1 MSMYRAFYLNN
12 VDWSKVSRETG
23 DAIYKRDSDDA
34 KKSLKSFLSNGI
46 LDGTELSAHWFPK
59 TKADV
64 FISHSHEDKDNAVKC
79 ASWLKDK
86 LGLNSFLDSCV
97 WGHADDLLKE
107 IDDRYCLNPGGETYS
122 YPKRNRSTSHVHT
135 MLGAALSAMLDTTEC
150 VIFLKTLSSITSSDV
165 VSRTKSPW
173 LSFELATMHSL
184 RRTVPQRLSSQV
196 IQENFSGMIKK
207 AAELRVEYVVPL
219 DHLTCLGVDDLL
231 GLAGASESAAAK
243 GHDAL
248 DILYARHPER

>member
-1 MSMYRAFYLNN
+1 MYRAFYLNN

-23 DAIYKRDSDDA
+23 DAIYKRDSDVA
-34 KKSLKSFLSNGI
+34 KKSLESFLSNGI
-46 LDGTELSAHWFPK
+46 LDGTKLSAHWFPK

-64 FISHSHEDKDNAVKC
+64 FISHSHEDEDSAIRC
-79 ASWLKDK
+79 AAWLKDE
-86 LGLNSFLDSCV
+86 LGLNSFVDSCV

-107 IDDRYCLNPGGETYS
+107 IDDKHCLNPGGETYS
-122 YPKRNRSTSHVHT
+122 YPKRNRSTSHVHM

-165 VSRTKSPW
+165 VSKTKSPW

-184 RRTVPQRLSSQV
+184 RRTVPERLSSRV
-196 IQENFSGMIKK
+196 IQENFSGTIKK
-207 AAELRVEYVVPL
+207 ATALRVEYVVPL
-219 DHLTCLGVDDLL
+219 DRLTCLGADELN
-231 GLAGASESAAAK
+231 GLAKASEIESAK